1 MTDTATTGPV
11 AQPFLHDLVTC
22 VSAPTTAL
30 SGQDGQIRHTGA
42 HGVFRHDVRVLSML
56 MADVDGQ
63 EPVPVGH
70 GPDAADTARF
80 VAVIRH
86 LGDPGADPTVTLER
100 HRRVTAD
107 GLDERLTLTNA
118 SRRTVTA
125 SVTVRATA
133 DFAPM
138 DAVKHGAHH
147 PPVPGETLSRAGAVW
162 TGAHARTDVRAT
174 GEPEVTI
181 GEDGLARLV
190 WRVGVPSRTSWT
202 ATVTVTSTSLGPDS
216 SGRFSPAADVLG
228 GGPAAESAAPDLS
241 RLVARGVAD
250 VAALTLADPAQPADV
265 FAAAGSPWFLT
276 LFGRDSLWTAR
287 LALPAGTDLARGT
300 LHALA
305 RRQGTRHDRH
315 TGEAPGKIPHEVRT
329 PGADLRGLPP
339 VYFGTV
345 DATALWVCLLHD
357 AWRWGLADEE
367 VTALLDALEAALAW
381 LVEHADA
388 DGDGLLEYVDHSG
401 RGLANQGWKDSGDA
415 IQFPDG
421 TIAQP
426 PIVLSEAQGYA
437 HEAATRG
444 AALLDA
450 FGRPGAARLRAW
462 AATLR
467 ERFRELF
474 WVDDARGRFP
484 AVALDRHK
492 RPVATATS
500 NLGHLLGT
508 GLLEPAE
515 VAAVADRLGAP
526 DLDCGYGLR
535 TMTSDAA
542 GFNPLGY
549 HTGSVWPHDTAI
561 AVRGLAREGHAEAA
575 ASLATGLLR
584 AAPAFAHRL
593 PELFAGT
600 DGRAGSPVL
609 AYPAACRPQAWS
621 AAAPVAL
628 LATALGLDADV
639 PRGWAWLAPPE
650 AFARWFPL
658 RVSGLRVAGHPLTV
672 TVDADGHTEHQSTAP
687 LRFDATAP
695 VPGQRKSDLG
705 RPSPSVG
712 PEPTKIHR
720 SGQ

>member
-1 MTDTATTGPV
+1 M
-11 AQPFLHDLVTC
+11 
-22 VSAPTTAL
+22 
-30 SGQDGQIRHTGA
+30 
-42 HGVFRHDVRVLSML
+42 
-56 MADVDGQ
+56 
-63 EPVPVGH
+63 
-70 GPDAADTARF
+70 
-80 VAVIRH
+80 
-86 LGDPGADPTVTLER
+86 
-100 HRRVTAD
+100 
-107 GLDERLTLTNA
+107 
-118 SRRTVTA
+118 
-125 SVTVRATA
+125 
-133 DFAPM
+133 
-138 DAVKHGAHH
+138 
-147 PPVPGETLSRAGAVW
+147 
-162 TGAHARTDVRAT
+162 
-174 GEPEVTI
+174 
-181 GEDGLARLV
+181 
-190 WRVGVPSRTSWT
+190 
-202 ATVTVTSTSLGPDS
+202 TVTSTSVGPDS
-216 SGRFSPAADVLG
+216 PDRFSPAGDTLDADL
-228 GGPAAESAAPDLS
+228 AAESAAPDLS

-250 VAALTLADPAQPADV
+250 VAALTLADPSQPAHV

-287 LALPAGTDLARGT
+287 LALPAGVDLARGT

-305 RRQGTRHDRH
+305 RRQGTRHDRN

-329 PGADLRGLPP
+329 PGADNHGLPP

-357 AWRWGLADEE
+357 AWRWGLPAEE
-367 VTALLDALEAALAW
+367 VTALLDPLEGALAW

-421 TIAQP
+421 TIAEP
-426 PIVLSEAQGYA
+426 PIVLSEAQAYA
-437 HEAATRG
+437 YEAATRG

-450 FGRPGAARLRAW
+450 FGRPGAARVRAW
-462 AATLR
+462 AAALR

-484 AVALDRHK
+484 AVALDRCK
-492 RPVATATS
+492 KPVATATS

-508 GLLEPAE
+508 GLLEPDEAVL
-515 VAAVADRLGAP
+515 VAGRLGAP

-561 AVRGLAREGHAEAA
+561 AVRGLARDGHPEVAA
-575 ASLATGLLR
+575 ALATGLLR

-600 DGRAGSPVL
+600 DGRAGAAVL

-621 AAAPVAL
+621 AAAPLAL

-639 PRGWAWLAPPE
+639 PQGRARLAPPE

-672 TVDADGHTEHQSTAP
+672 TVGTDGRAEHETTAP
-687 LRFDATAP
+687 LTFDTAAP
-695 VPGQRKSDLG
+695 GSVPDLVPGQRMSDLG
-705 RPSPSVG
+705 RGSHSLG

-720 SGQ
+720 SEE